1 MRTETFEQQPSLT
14 FDVQS
19 AESPSNA
26 VVNAVA
32 AIDDAHPLELE
43 PLYDAIDTDA
53 LDTVFRSR
61 SESTIRSSGHVDF
74 CYSGYLVRVGAS
86 GDGAVFEAE

>member
-1 MRTETFEQQPSLT
+1 MHSEAFEQLPSLT
-14 FDVQS
+14 FDVRS

-32 AIDDAHPLELE
+32 AIDDTHPLELA

-53 LDTVFRSR
+53 LDTLFRSR
-61 SESTIRSSGHVDF
+61 SESTNQSSGHVDF
-74 CYSGYLVRVGAS
+74 LYSGYLIRVDAS
-86 GDGAVFEAE
+86 GDGAIFEAA